1 MLEILNIVKGSTEEG
16 IEISKGLARFS
27 SICVLC
33 SQEMYLTYLLKPIV
47 PQSNSPTSKLK
58 DGYRIHV
65 VFLCCVVL
73 CSFLVFSESP
83 EVRVNSTDS
92 TLQLQ
97 PQLSVVYSRLN

>member
-1 MLEILNIVKGSTEEG
+1 MPSRVNWSGS
-16 IEISKGLARFS
+16 SFNS
-27 SICVLC
+27 N
-33 SQEMYLTYLLKPIV
+33 KPIV

-65 VFLCCVVL
+65 VVSLCC
-73 CSFLVFSESP
+73 FLVFSESP